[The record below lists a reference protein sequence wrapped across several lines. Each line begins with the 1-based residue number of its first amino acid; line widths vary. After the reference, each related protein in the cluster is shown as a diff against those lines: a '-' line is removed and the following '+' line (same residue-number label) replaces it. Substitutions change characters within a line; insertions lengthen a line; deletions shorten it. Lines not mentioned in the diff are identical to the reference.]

1 MAVVM
6 TVPPEVW
13 ARLES
18 KELLGKYAV
27 LPTQGIDLDNE
38 VNTLFAR
45 ERFSDGIDYEALLPA
60 LRLATRLIRSEAS
73 LIFYHT
79 IFHEKVERRHY
90 PSGSGLEKER
100 YEVVH
105 PPESL
110 TKKQRERVKEELGA
124 LANFV
129 TYKHSL
135 TDSRFLAVTR
145 PADGDADLSGACKDA
160 CKGACKDF
168 RGLPS
173 TILFG
178 GELYT
183 DIVSNFRN
191 HPGVTE
197 KLVYDHIKFANVMCH
212 ELAHA
217 AGIFRWGNDN
227 HELTIGDNVMA
238 ESGFDWE
245 TAVWGG
251 RLDLG
256 RHGQSQS
263 LTDWPNPSTAMTC
276 LRTRSRISIC
286 GKPESAQRS
295 WILPPGWLL
304 QICHKSYWSQVVSRT
319 GRAALEV
326 PSLWAFALSQHN
338 ASVVLV

>member
-256 RHGQSQS
+256 RHVPDRLAKPQYSDDVPTHKITNIHMRVDTPYFWKPT
-263 LTDWPNPSTAMTC
+263 LDETDPLECVPKGYA
-276 LRTRSRISIC
+276 L
-286 GKPESAQRS
+286 
-295 WILPPGWLL
+295 
-304 QICHKSYWSQVVSRT
+304 VRT
-319 GRAALEV
+319 GWMV
-326 PSLWAFALSQHN
+326 PERLMHKFQEPRIMGRGLIDPAQLTSP
-338 ASVVLV
+338 